1 MSATDLEKLLPKHKL
16 VKVAEV
22 KEAASQRQRKCD
34 DMLLSEEDFVGANFD
49 PFAEEN
55 RAFAREFYSSNHYR
69 IKMPFM
75 REATEGKEVAGA
87 VNDGSA
93 NEHTAVTK
101 SDSDTGAGA
110 VATDTPLSSEGRS
123 DAVSAS
129 ATTATAKHQEQNPQG
144 QNPQDTFVSSDHP
157 TTDDGYFVADEAL
170 ATDNES
176 ALPPDEREWQGAG
189 KWYTPEEKA
198 QVQPERQLFTPVE
211 ADSGHSGAQQEAAD
225 MSAAPDI
232 APLASAPQNTEAA
245 PVTTTSYFQ
254 DHAPWMQLSQQDR
267 EDLLQERITMSLN
280 GGVTEFSV
288 EALASEFDLPQEFV
302 AAMINDY
309 LAPVDSSA
317 AASTAGQAVPE
328 SSAYVQ
334 DSSAQAGSNAAA
346 ALHAAHNI
354 ADSTKAEAAAITSS
368 ESPAS
373 EERSSSCMTM
383 EECIKELR
391 AFAAE
396 LDQSDAAVTTKQQK
410 AALPQHEARG
420 DSIGN
425 AYDFARTPEDDNE
438 VALRKLSAML
448 YAAEEQRAHEPKSD
462 VATAE
467 AATNAVAMAIQQDGP
482 VTTESSAS
490 AFSASANPDSVQT
503 AQYDSTSVPSAAP
516 NHASDTETGGA
527 GISSEQQGSA
537 EGPQPQAAM
546 SHEDSDL
553 AALKQFMQDVAV
565 AKATEQTV
573 VAQRKAI
580 SAYDTDTAGNVAPAP
595 SSAVSAL
602 PELLPPLPQA
612 QPTEPRMSWQERDQL
627 IKYNDQGEVLDMSL
641 DAIMAAVED
650 YQERHP
656 EDDSLISTTGIEI
669 LPEDA
674 LAAKQRQRLAQQRAA
689 AIEQAY
695 DEAALKKSRW
705 AKRQQKEQVAD
716 FDSAADIDAIPWE
729 SEATAATQFVNG
741 AFVPSVPLAALG
753 DSASFAE
760 NKAGAEEDGL
770 RIAADVQDAL
780 AVVAETKQPA
790 TVGKDAGASIAE
802 EEVSAA
808 VLATAADTDAAQEA
822 NAPETTAA
830 AAATATAAT
839 SSAKDTS
846 AQDKPKSGRTVLSL
860 RKTKGASKS
869 TTKTTSKNSGQKSRD
884 DSASVTA
891 VHATAQI
898 KAEDSVSTN
907 DIGGAPWAAI
917 ATTTTVEA
925 ATASLQAAHEA
936 GAGDSEALSA
946 LHQSSVSVAA
956 TAPATKQRQATTR
969 PAKSS
974 NPAKAR
980 SSNSKSRGKAK
991 ATTSKGKKSSAAKAP
1006 SKRSRSQGKAKD

>member
-34 DMLLSEEDFVGANFD
+34 DMLISEEDFVGANFD

-55 RAFAREFYSSNHYR
+55 REFAREFYSSNHYR
-69 IKMPFM
+69 VKMPFM
-75 REATEGKEVAGA
+75 REATEGKEGAGA

-93 NEHTAVTK
+93 NEHAADTK
-101 SDSDTGAGA
+101 SESDTGAGA
-110 VATDTPLSSEGRS
+110 VVTDTPQSSEGLS

-129 ATTATAKHQEQNPQG
+129 ANTAKPHG

-254 DHAPWMQLSQQDR
+254 DHAPWMQLSQQDK
-267 EDLLQERITMSLN
+267 EDLLHERITMSLD

-302 AAMINDY
+302 AAMIKEY
-309 LAPVDSSA
+309 ISPVDSSA

-448 YAAEEQRAHEPKSD
+448 YAAEEQRAHEQQSA
-462 VATAE
+462 VATAG
-467 AATNAVAMAIQQDGP
+467 AAANAVAMAIQQDGP

-537 EGPQPQAAM
+537 EGPQPQTAM

-565 AKATEQTV
+565 AKAAAQAA

-839 SSAKDTS
+839 SSAHDSS

-925 ATASLQAAHEA
+925 ATASLQAALES
-936 GAGDSEALSA
+936 GAGDSEALAA
-946 LHQSSVSVAA
+946 LHQSTVSVAA
-956 TAPATKQRQATTR
+956 TAPATKQRQATPR

-974 NPAKAR
+974 TTAKAR

-991 ATTSKGKKSSAAKAP
+991 ATTSKGKKGSAAKAP

>member
-34 DMLLSEEDFVGANFD
+34 DMLISEEDFVGANFD

-55 RAFAREFYSSNHYR
+55 REFAREFYSSNHYR
-69 IKMPFM
+69 VKMPFM
-75 REATEGKEVAGA
+75 REATEGKEGAGA

-93 NEHTAVTK
+93 NEHAADTK
-101 SDSDTGAGA
+101 SESDTGAGA
-110 VATDTPLSSEGRS
+110 VATDTPQSSEGLS

-129 ATTATAKHQEQNPQG
+129 ANTAKPHG

-254 DHAPWMQLSQQDR
+254 DHAPWMQLSQQDK
-267 EDLLQERITMSLN
+267 EDLLHERITMSLD

-302 AAMINDY
+302 AAMIKEY
-309 LAPVDSSA
+309 ISPVDSSA

-410 AALPQHEARG
+410 AALAQSDAHG
-420 DSIGN
+420 DFHGN
-425 AYDFARTPEDDNE
+425 AHYSARTPEDDND

-448 YAAEEQRAHEPKSD
+448 YATDEQSAHEQQSA
-462 VATAE
+462 VATAG
-467 AATNAVAMAIQQDGP
+467 AATNAVAMATPQDEP
-482 VTTESSAS
+482 VTTESSDS
-490 AFSASANPDSVQT
+490 AFSASANQEAVQT
-503 AQYDSTSVPSAAP
+503 AQDASISVPSAAP
-516 NHASDTETGGA
+516 ANAAYDAETGAA
-527 GISSEQQGSA
+527 GISSDSEQKSSA
-537 EGPQPQAAM
+537 ERPQPQAAM

-553 AALKQFMQDVAV
+553 AALKLFMQDVAV
-565 AKATEQTV
+565 AKATAQTA

-580 SAYDTDTAGNVAPAP
+580 SAYETDTAGNVAPAP
-595 SSAVSAL
+595 APAVSAL

>member
-34 DMLLSEEDFVGANFD
+34 DMLISEEDFVGANFD

-55 RAFAREFYSSNHYR
+55 REFAREFYSSNHYR
-69 IKMPFM
+69 VKMPFM
-75 REATEGKEVAGA
+75 REATEGKEGAGA

-93 NEHTAVTK
+93 NEHAADTK
-101 SDSDTGAGA
+101 SESDTGAGA
-110 VATDTPLSSEGRS
+110 VATDTPQSSEGLS

-129 ATTATAKHQEQNPQG
+129 ANTAKPHG

-211 ADSGHSGAQQEAAD
+211 AAPVRSGAQQVAD

-254 DHAPWMQLSQQDR
+254 DHAPWMQLSQQDK
-267 EDLLQERITMSLN
+267 EDLLHERITMSLD

-302 AAMINDY
+302 AAMIKEY
-309 LAPVDSSA
+309 ISPVDSSA

-391 AFAAE
+391 AFASE

-565 AKATEQTV
+565 AKATAQTA
-573 VAQRKAI
+573 VAQRDAV
-580 SAYDTDTAGNVAPAP
+580 SAYETDTAGNVAPAP
-595 SSAVSAL
+595 APAVSAL

-695 DEAALKKSRW
+695 DEAALKK
-705 AKRQQKEQVAD
+705 
-716 FDSAADIDAIPWE
+716 PWE

-839 SSAKDTS
+839 SSAHDSS

-925 ATASLQAAHEA
+925 ATASLQAALES
-936 GAGDSEALSA
+936 GAGDSEALAA
-946 LHQSSVSVAA
+946 LHQSTVSVAA
-956 TAPATKQRQATTR
+956 TAPATKQRQATPR

-974 NPAKAR
+974 TTAKAR

-991 ATTSKGKKSSAAKAP
+991 ATTSKGKKGSAAKAP